1 MTLAELYRVC
11 TSDPFMDYYFS
22 QMRAKDPVEFD
33 KKVDKA
39 LKKCLQK
46 AKQRKKLKEE
56 ES

>member
-11 TSDPFMDYYFS
+11 TSDPFMDYFS

-39 LKKCLQK
+39 LKKCFQK

-56 ES
+56 EL